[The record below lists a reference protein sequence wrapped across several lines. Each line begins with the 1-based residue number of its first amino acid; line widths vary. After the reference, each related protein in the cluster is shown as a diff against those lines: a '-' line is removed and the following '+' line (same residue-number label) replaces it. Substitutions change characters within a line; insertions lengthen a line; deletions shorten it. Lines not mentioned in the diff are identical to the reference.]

1 MIRVLYMEWLE
12 RAACKGQTEVMFPLN
27 YNHENPQVVLAKSIC
42 KSCVVDKE
50 CLAYALSFPA
60 ADMHGIWAGLTP
72 FQLERKQRKVGGV
85 SRPSIGKSWKD
96 AKRGS

>member
-1 MIRVLYMEWLE
+1 MDWLDK
-12 RAACKGQTEVMFPLN
+12 AACKGQTEVMFPLSYKQN
-27 YNHENPQVVLAKSIC
+27 DPQVVLAKSIC
-42 KSCVVDKE
+42 GSCTVRKP

-72 FQLERKQRKVGGV
+72 SQLERKQRGKGP

-96 AKRGS
+96 AKAGS